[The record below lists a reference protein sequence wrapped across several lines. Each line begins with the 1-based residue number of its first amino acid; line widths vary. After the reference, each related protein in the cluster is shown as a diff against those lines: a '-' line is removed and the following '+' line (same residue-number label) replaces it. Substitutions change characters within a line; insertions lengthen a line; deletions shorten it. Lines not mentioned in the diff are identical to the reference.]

1 MNICL
6 NCGAVGKL
14 YETDD
19 NVNYFNEIS
28 QLHTH
33 CPKCNKELTD
43 IDEEILGIIFSLNKL
58 GYKTTYSCAGHYY
71 ENFEGAYIAFDK
83 RYPEIRQ
90 WCKKYEEK
98 SSITL
103 EKVYLYKTKGDAYCG
118 LVDKNDPIID
128 TLKLKYVNQA
138 YIIRFENKYRDIDND
153 GILTIKHLTNPNIK
167 HMRALV
173 EYLSSCHN
181 KNMK

>member
-1 MNICL
+1 MNVCL

-19 NVNYFNEIS
+19 SVHYFNEIS

-90 WCKKYEEK
+90 WYKKYEEK

-103 EKVYLYKTKGDAYCG
+103 EKVYLYKTKGDVYCG

-128 TLKLKYVNQA
+128 TLKLKYANQA

-173 EYLSSCHN
+173 EYLSSCYN